1 MVGNGGVFF
10 SPVRFAVLRQ
20 RLKVASRQ
28 RQMASVL
35 RVPTQALRERRVGF
49 ERLALTLL
57 GEQPRLLDTGAEEL
71 KERPLLMQR
80 QRRIAVCEPRHYIDK
95 PILPSRMFGARFDRA
110 HPQVTRE
117 RRVQAENIAADALH
131 EPSAFQQRERL
142 LGLLFAKWLLRH
154 FGHGRQIISADM
166 PLM

>member
-71 KERPLLMQR
+71 KERPLLMQL
-80 QRRIAVCEPRHYIDK
+80 QRRVAT
-95 PILPSRMFGARFDRA
+95 S
-110 HPQVTRE
+110 
-117 RRVQAENIAADALH
+117 
-131 EPSAFQQRERL
+131 
-142 LGLLFAKWLLRH
+142 
-154 FGHGRQIISADM
+154 
-166 PLM
+166 